1 MNSDKRSGDTGR
13 DKKTDSRREKEK
25 EKRTEIT
32 GENGIVERLK
42 ACSVF
47 ESFDEKD
54 IRALIKYLHPRVSLF
69 KKNENIAR
77 DGEMLYEVCIVSKGK
92 VYLSHCDSNG
102 NSNLIEVLGKGGSFG
117 MVNYVGGYKLNIAA
131 TATEDVEVVFISV
144 KEFFEKPGDIPC
156 ELHIRFLQAVSGDL
170 ATKAQYLAKK
180 LEESIRRSTRERLT
194 DYLSHE
200 YHKAGERVFSIPL
213 NRQDLADFLFV
224 DRSALSAELCK
235 MRDEGLLKF
244 DKSKFELL
252 IEMPITEEDP

>member
-1 MNSDKRSGDTGR
+1 MNR
-13 DKKTDSRREKEK
+13 DIGCELKA
-25 EKRTEIT
+25 
-32 GENGIVERLK
+32 LK
-42 ACSVF
+42 ACSLF
-47 ESFDEKD
+47 GDFTEEE
-54 IRALIKYLHPRVSLF
+54 IREIAEHLHLRTASF

-77 DGEMLYEVCIVSKGK
+77 DGDRLYEVCIVKSGR

-102 NSNLIEVLGKGGSFG
+102 NSNLIEVLGEGGSFG
-117 MVNYVGGYKLNIAA
+117 MVNYVGGYKLNLAA
-131 TATEDVEVVFISV
+131 VATENVEVVFISIRD
-144 KEFFEKPGDIPC
+144 FFGQPGDLPC
-156 ELHIRFLQAVSGDL
+156 ELQIRFLQAVSKDL
-170 ATKAQYLAKK
+170 ANKAQYLAKK
-180 LEESIRRSTRERLT
+180 LEDSIRRSTRERLT

>member
-1 MNSDKRSGDTGR
+1 MKS
-13 DKKTDSRREKEK
+13 
-25 EKRTEIT
+25 EKRPDERTKEIKAERTRESMLTEK
-32 GENGIVERLK
+32 LK
-42 ACSVF
+42 AWSVF
-47 ESFDEKD
+47 ESFDDSE
-54 IRALIKYLHPRVSLF
+54 IMSLIKYLHPRIVKF

-77 DGEMLYEVCIVSKGK
+77 DGERLYEVCIVSAGR

-102 NSNLIEVLGKGGSFG
+102 NSNLIEVLGAGGSFG
-117 MVNYVGGYKLNIAA
+117 LVNYVGGYRLNIAA

-144 KEFFEKPGDIPC
+144 KDFFEKPGMIPG
-156 ELHIRFLQAVSGDL
+156 EIQIRFLQAVSEDL
-170 ATKAQYLAKK
+170 AKKAQYLAKK
-180 LEESIRRSTRERLT
+180 LEDSIRRSTRERLT

-200 YHKAGERVFSIPL
+200 YHKSGERVFSIPL